1 MHTTKI
7 TRALAGFAPAGKLSH
22 RWISGSRRC
31 AISSP
36 LAVGALLCSAA
47 TALWSQ
53 GTQTYTYSVLHTFT
67 GAPDGDFPYAGL
79 VRDKEGNLYGTTAG
93 GGNSPSSPSWCYL
106 PGCGVVFK
114 IDPKGKETILY
125 NFTGSTDGGEY
136 SFESALILDEAGNL
150 HGTTNFGGDL
160 SCYAAMGGCGVVFK
174 VDPAGNETVLYAFT
188 GGADGYSVP
197 FAPTLFRDKAG
208 DLYGTTYHGGDVTT
222 ACPEGCGVVFKISP
236 AGKETVLYTFN
247 GVDNNA
253 FPDWYGPLVR
263 DEAGNF
269 YGTTVYALGAGT
281 VFKLDP
287 AGNETTFYTFTVTGA
302 SPYSGLIRDQDGNL
316 YGTTTSNS
324 GTGTVFKVDPAGKET
339 TLYSFT
345 GGADSGATTARLV
358 RDPAGNLYGTTVF
371 GGDLSGCFVG
381 SGCGVVFKVDPAGK
395 ETVLY
400 SFTGAADGGF
410 PEAGLVLDEDGNL
423 YGTTNIGGDLSCA
436 PGFVSGCGVVF
447 KLTRVAAGSQ

>member
-247 GVDNNA
+247 GVDNNE
-253 FPDWYGPLVR
+253 FPEPVGPLVR

-269 YGTTVYALGAGT
+269 YGTTVYA

-287 AGNETTFYTFTVTGA
+287 AGNETLLYTFTDGQ
-302 SPYSGLIRDQDGNL
+302 SPCGGGLIWDNDGNL
-316 YGTTTSNS
+316 YGTTCNENGS
-324 GTGTVFKVDPAGKET
+324 TGTVFKVDPAGNET

-345 GGADSGATTARLV
+345 GGVDGGIPDGRLV
-358 RDPAGNLYGTTVF
+358 RDPAGNLYGTTLF
-371 GGDLSGCFVG
+371 GGDLS
-381 SGCGVVFKVDPAGK
+381 
-395 ETVLY
+395 
-400 SFTGAADGGF
+400 
-410 PEAGLVLDEDGNL
+410 
-423 YGTTNIGGDLSCA
+423 
-436 PGFVSGCGVVF
+436 
-447 KLTRVAAGSQ
+447 